1 VNPLTLIDH
10 GQTGGGDLK
19 VSFPTKEII
28 HLNSSICYLISGVWG
43 SLAVRLIQCCIRAV
57 MPKGEV
63 KEDEKWHAMKV
74 RERYWIAFKGWD
86 WESGDRW
93 LPYFVGLAELLAY
106 PILFHFE
113 QVTVIGG
120 RIALK
125 TSGNWAVWQERRHA
139 FYSFLLGNIV
149 IIFVSY
155 FFMTKFIDP

>member
-1 VNPLTLIDH
+1 MININISLIEYIFY
-10 GQTGGGDLK
+10 GL
-19 VSFPTKEII
+19 VANLP
-28 HLNSSICYLISGVWG
+28 
-43 SLAVRLIQCCIRAV
+43 VRLIQCYFRAV

-63 KEDEKWHAMKV
+63 EEDEDEKWKEKKP

-86 WESGDRW
+86 WKSGDRW

-120 RIALK
+120 WIALK
-125 TSGNWAVWQERRHA
+125 TAGNWAVWQKRRPA

-155 FFMTKFIDP
+155 FFMTKFIDQ